1 MLKLLSKLFIKNSG
15 DASDPKV
22 RSGYGMMSG
31 IVGIVANVILFA
43 GKFFIGIAASS
54 VAIQADA
61 FNNLSDAGSSIVS
74 LTGFR
79 LSSRPADEGHP
90 FGHGRYE
97 YISGFIVSMAIIIM
111 GFELG
116 KSSVEAIIN
125 PTNTVF
131 NVYAIIA
138 MLASVL
144 IKVWLCFFNR
154 KIGRLIR
161 SEAVKATA
169 MDSLSDAAATG
180 TLVIGM
186 IISYTADV
194 NLDGYLG
201 LVISA
206 FILFTGI
213 KSCKDTLDPLI
224 GQMPD
229 VSFVKG
235 IEETVMAHELILGMH
250 DLIVHSYGANR
261 TLISLHAEIPAEAP
275 IFETHDL
282 IDNIE
287 KELKDK
293 FKCEA
298 VIHMDPIS
306 SNDSLTKS
314 LRSDVSR
321 IVKEIDPILNIHDF
335 RIVPGPTHTNI
346 IFDLVTPHR
355 FRIPDAEL
363 TKEIAGKVRC
373 LDERYNTVITV
384 DKSFVQAE

>member
-1 MLKLLSKLFIKNSG
+1 MLKILSKLFIKNYKDLSE
-15 DASDPKV
+15 PKV
-22 RSGYGMMSG
+22 RSGYGMLSG
-31 IVGIVANVILFA
+31 IVGIIANIILFA
-43 GKFFIGIAASS
+43 VKFFISIAANS

-79 LSSRPADEGHP
+79 LSSRPADDSHP

-116 KSSVEAIIN
+116 KSSIEAIVN
-125 PTNTVF
+125 PQNTVF
-131 NVYAIIA
+131 NVYTIIA
-138 MLASVL
+138 MLISVL
-144 IKVWLCFFNR
+144 AKVWMCFFNR
-154 KIGRLIR
+154 KIGKLIK
-161 SEAVKATA
+161 SEAVEATA
-169 MDSLSDAAATG
+169 LDSLSDAAATG
-180 TLVIGM
+180 ALVVGM
-186 IISYTADV
+186 IISYMTNI

-201 LVISA
+201 IVISA

-213 KSCKDTLDPLI
+213 KSCRDTLNPLI

-229 VSFVKG
+229 ASFVKD
-235 IEETVMAHELILGMH
+235 IEKTVMAHDLVLGMH
-250 DLIVHSYGANR
+250 DLIVHSYGANS

-287 KELKDK
+287 KELKEK
-293 FKCEA
+293 FRCEA
-298 VIHMDPIS
+298 VIHMDPVS
-306 SNDSLTKS
+306 SNDGLTASLKKAVES
-314 LRSDVSR
+314 

-346 IFDLVTPHR
+346 IFDVVTPHK
-355 FRIPDAEL
+355 FSIPDTL
-363 TKEIAGKVRC
+363 LINEIADRVKQI
-373 LDERYNTVITV
+373 DEHYNTVITV
-384 DKSFVQAE
+384 DKSFVQAD